1 MIELRKEIKKPKVLI
16 RPATSQE
23 LLEYKSYMIA
33 KRLEAAL
40 AKRSINI
47 VKTQNK

>member
-1 MIELRKEIKKPKVLI
+1 MIELRKEIKKQKAII

-23 LLEYKSYMIA
+23 LLEYKSHMIA

-40 AKRSINI
+40 AKCSINS